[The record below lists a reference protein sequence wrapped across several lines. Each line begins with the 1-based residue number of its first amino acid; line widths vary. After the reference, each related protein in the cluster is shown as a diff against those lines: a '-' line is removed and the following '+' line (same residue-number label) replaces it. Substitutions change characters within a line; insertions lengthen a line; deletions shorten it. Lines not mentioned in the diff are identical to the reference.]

1 MIAGVMALSSSAARA
16 QVVVPAPADS
26 GRIKPDAPRFA
37 PAPSPAA
44 PSISRE
50 SLPPPVNAPEG
61 AESIRFTLKGIKLTG
76 VTAFAD
82 DRFTTL
88 YAPLVGR
95 TISLKQ
101 VYELA
106 ASITRTYREEGYI
119 LSYAYVPDQAIAS
132 GTVTIAVAE
141 GYLAQVVVDG
151 NDSNSSI
158 TTDYIKRLTS
168 EKPVTDKTIES
179 TLLRLN
185 DLPGVSYRAIL
196 SKAPGAPAA
205 ESILTLIPSE
215 KEARAS
221 VNFDN
226 FSSRYLGPHE
236 VSGSYSRS
244 FLPRQQTTLFGLT
257 SIPFDRLNYV
267 SLSHAYA
274 VAPDLTLE
282 GSASYTNSNPAYTLA
297 PLDIESATTN
307 FNLGINYQAI
317 RQRDENLLLKL
328 SAESRHV
335 TSDILNTRLTRDE
348 IRTLH
353 AAASYDI
360 RDGWGGANVINATLT
375 QGLGILG
382 ASSDGARNL
391 SRAEAQ
397 SDFTKLELSASR
409 LQTLDD
415 DWSALVQASGQIAS
429 GPLYA
434 SEEFGYGGQIYG
446 RAYDSSE
453 VVGDGGAEAAIE
465 LRYTGFRTMQP
476 INVEPF
482 VFYDYGF
489 VTNEDAA
496 QANFDSLSS
505 AGGGVRFASIWGQA
519 GMLAVAFPITRE
531 SNAPT
536 YGLDSA
542 RILFQVAH
550 NF

>member
-1 MIAGVMALSSSAARA
+1 M
-16 QVVVPAPADS
+16 
-26 GRIKPDAPRFA
+26 
-37 PAPSPAA
+37 
-44 PSISRE
+44 
-50 SLPPPVNAPEG
+50 
-61 AESIRFTLKGIKLTG
+61 
-76 VTAFAD
+76 
-82 DRFTTL
+82 
-88 YAPLVGR
+88 
-95 TISLKQ
+95 
-101 VYELA
+101 
-106 ASITRTYREEGYI
+106 
-119 LSYAYVPDQAIAS
+119 
-132 GTVTIAVAE
+132 
-141 GYLAQVVVDG
+141 
-151 NDSNSSI
+151 
-158 TTDYIKRLTS
+158 
-168 EKPVTDKTIES
+168 
-179 TLLRLN
+179 
-185 DLPGVSYRAIL
+185 
-196 SKAPGAPAA
+196 
-205 ESILTLIPSE
+205 
-215 KEARAS
+215 
-221 VNFDN
+221 
-226 FSSRYLGPHE
+226 
-236 VSGSYSRS
+236 
-244 FLPRQQTTLFGLT
+244 
-257 SIPFDRLNYV
+257 
-267 SLSHAYA
+267 
-274 VAPDLTLE
+274 
-282 GSASYTNSNPAYTLA
+282 
-297 PLDIESATTN
+297 
-307 FNLGINYQAI
+307 
-317 RQRDENLLLKL
+317 
-328 SAESRHV
+328 
-335 TSDILNTRLTRDE
+335 
-348 IRTLH
+348 
-353 AAASYDI
+353 
-360 RDGWGGANVINATLT
+360 INATLT